1 MLQAINMARTLG
13 YKRVY
18 LDTISTSKDALNL
31 YRKAGFVETDRYNDN
46 NHADAFMVMD
56 LMP

>member
-1 MLQAINMARTLG
+1 MARTLG